1 MRRSLLIRSLMFMF
15 GLSVFS
21 IVDGEQAGAGDV
33 PKEVKTENVE
43 AEDVKPKIEDKDKGL
58 SDSGAKLLRELMEKK
73 SSLKEV
79 KDQLADTKLQLSQF
93 DGINVDE
100 IKAILKEREE
110 SNLKELEAKGEWDRL
125 KANLLEQ
132 HTTERTSLEDRIK
145 ELQSSLQSKDSSIHG
160 LTIGSAFSASRYIAD
175 ELTLT
180 PSKAQIIYGSHFEY
194 QDGKIVGY
202 DKPKGSGE
210 RTQLI
215 GSDGEPLMFDQAV
228 ARIIESDE
236 DKDHLLRSKTKP
248 GANSGTVDEA
258 VRPKNT
264 LSGISRISAALSDK

>member
-1 MRRSLLIRSLMFMF
+1 MF